1 MKLSIDER
9 KFISMFVILIEFE
22 EYFMRIISYTS

>member
-1 MKLSIDER
+1 
-9 KFISMFVILIEFE
+9 MFVILIEFE